1 MYFCTLEAKIQTK
14 TAYFYDKANEQE
26 ALGTAMNKTEMFF
39 EKNSKSMIIAL
50 LALFVLAAAIFGY
63 RQLISQP
70 RERKAAEM
78 IAQAQYRFEST
89 TPEYQLALEGDANGP
104 GFLDVIDQYGS
115 TRAGNLAKHYAGIC
129 YLRLGDL
136 DNAATYLAK
145 YKPAK
150 GIPAEIV
157 NAQNIGL
164 QGDIAVEKGDYAA
177 AIKLFEKA
185 AKVSDNNLTAPMY
198 LRKAALAANAM
209 GNKEQALGF
218 AQRIQNEFPASA
230 EAQNAEKLMGTIQQ

>member
-1 MYFCTLEAKIQTK
+1 MTK
-14 TAYFYDKANEQE
+14 QNVAEPE
-26 ALGTAMNKTEMFF
+26 SLGEAMNKTELFF
-39 EKNSKSMIIAL
+39 QKNGRLVTYIFLAL
-50 LALFVLAAAIFGY
+50 LVIAALVFGY
-63 RQLISQP
+63 RSLIVQP
-70 RERKAAEM
+70 RIEKAAEM
-78 IAQAQYRFEST
+78 IAQAQARFEAEN
-89 TPEYQLALEGDANGP
+89 PDFELALQGDANGA

-198 LRKAALAANAM
+198 LRKAALVANAM